1 MLSMGN
7 IVDGII
13 IELLEDIKGRDH
25 LDIVESFSCPLAKQK
40 NGWNMSIVSQ
50 CKLISRMPCS

>member
-1 MLSMGN
+1 MGN